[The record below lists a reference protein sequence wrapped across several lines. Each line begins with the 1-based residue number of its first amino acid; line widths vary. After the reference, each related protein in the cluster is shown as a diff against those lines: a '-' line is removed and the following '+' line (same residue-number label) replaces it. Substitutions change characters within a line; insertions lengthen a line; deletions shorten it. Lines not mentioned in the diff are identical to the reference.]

1 VTAVFLTTAENFVKQ
16 TSGSSSSYRPTVSH
30 GYPMSYFLPRLFH
43 KPVFTFCLGIL
54 SGTQTL
60 YQQESL
66 LSEKIATDVC
76 ATLPGRRRSEDP
88 IAQIV
93 SSTMQDMTMLFLT
106 ALFFGVAFLYVKAL
120 QKLR

>member
-1 VTAVFLTTAENFVKQ
+1 
-16 TSGSSSSYRPTVSH
+16 
-30 GYPMSYFLPRLFH
+30 
-43 KPVFTFCLGIL
+43 
-54 SGTQTL
+54 
-60 YQQESL
+60 

-76 ATLPGRRRSEDP
+76 AALPGRRRSEDP

-93 SSTMQDMTMLFLT
+93 SSVMQDMTMLVLT